1 MSLLEEQMDNCIM
14 KDKRSIPDGYGGTKS
29 TWVDGAPFRAA
40 IVLDTSMEARSAEQ
54 QGVTN
59 VYTVVTTKSVNLQYH
74 DVFLRESD
82 GKIFRVKSDGD
93 DKKTP
98 SSAGLNM
105 RVVTA
110 EEWEIPDGQ
119 STGNS

>member
-1 MSLLEEQMDNCIM
+1 MNLLEEQMDNCIM
-14 KDKRSIPDGYGGTKS
+14 KDKTSVADGYGGTMSK
-29 TWVDGAPFRAA
+29 WVNGASFKAA
-40 IVLDTSMEARSAEQ
+40 ITLDTSMESRAAQQ

-59 VYTVVTTKSVNLQYH
+59 IYTVVTQKSVNLQYH
-74 DVFLRESD
+74 DVFARQSD

-110 EEWEIPDGQ
+110 EEWEIPA
-119 STGNS
+119 NE

>member
-14 KDKRSIPDGYGGTKS
+14 KDKTSIPDGYGGTKS
-29 TWVDGAPFRAA
+29 QWVDGAPFKAA
-40 IVLDTSMEARSAEQ
+40 VTLDTSMESRLAEQ

-59 VYTVVTTKSVNLQYH
+59 IYTVITQKSVNLQYH
-74 DVFLRESD
+74 DVFVRQSD
-82 GKIFRVKSDGD
+82 KKTFRVKSDGD

-98 SSAGLNM
+98 NSAGLNM

-110 EEWEIPDGQ
+110 EEWEIPNDR
-119 STGNS
+119 